1 MNSDPA
7 PLPDRIIEAGQEIAT
22 RVVDVAQ
29 PRLEVLFQGT
39 GTYRGFQFVN
49 CWNTDV
55 VPSQGGSQRGSA
67 QGILSLATGEFVTWQ
82 AEGAAGF
89 ERPGL
94 YVAEGTVT
102 FGQHG
107 GGTLGHLRGRSGTF
121 RFEEDNE
128 GHYTQTITL
137 PSE

>member
-1 MNSDPA
+1 MSSDPA
-7 PLPDRIIEAGQEIAT
+7 SLSDRIIEAGQEIAT
-22 RVVDVAQ
+22 RVVDVTE

-39 GTYRGFQFVN
+39 GTYRGLQFMN

-67 QGILSLATGEFVTWQ
+67 QGILSLNTGEFVTWQ
-82 AEGAAGF
+82 AEGTAGF

-102 FGQHG
+102 FGEHG
-107 GGTLGHLRGRSGTF
+107 GETLGHLRGRSGTF

-137 PSE
+137 AGE

>member
-89 ERPGL
+89 ERPGM

>member
-1 MNSDPA
+1 MSTDSA
-7 PLPDRIIEAGQEIAT
+7 SAADSIVESGQEIAT
-22 RVVDVAQ
+22 RVVDVVE
-29 PRLEVLFQGT
+29 PRLEVLFQGS
-39 GTYRGFQFVN
+39 GTYRGLRFLN

-55 VPSQGGSQRGSA
+55 VPSQGGSQHGSA
-67 QGILSLATGEFVTWQ
+67 QGMLSLDNGEFVTWR
-82 AEGAAGF
+82 AEGTAGF

-102 FGQHG
+102 FMVHG
-107 GGTLGHLRGRSGTF
+107 GEVLGHLSGRSGTF

-137 PSE
+137 TE

>member
-89 ERPGL
+89 ERPGM

-121 RFEEDNE
+121 RFEQDNE